1 MEDFAE
7 RGGFRRVGGVGGHD
21 IAHMLPPLLAY
32 GGLGDG
38 LPLRFVLDLDI
49 GEELAGLGMKED
61 GVVMCSVLLEDRFQL
76 WPYWAM
82 AMLILLFLSGV
93 HRHHECFADHFH
105 EFLSMSIRG

>member
-1 MEDFAE
+1 M
-7 RGGFRRVGGVGGHD
+7 VGVGRHD
-21 IAHMLPPLLAY
+21 ISHMLPPLLAY

-49 GEELAGLGMKED
+49 GKELVGPGMKED

-82 AMLILLFLSGV
+82 AMLILLYLSGV